1 MITASVEYV
10 ANYIERIN
18 KALEL
23 AMQFEYQIEDKG
35 KYPIRRKGDDIVIVP
50 TFLNHKDLTDS
61 QKKMMIALFYSV
73 LYLGRTRKVHPVD
86 PEHLAKGICD
96 VLGEEYIPFYKI
108 EETLRSIRISMYDE
122 PEYASFFSVGD
133 EIRVSCF
140 SRYRVID
147 IKKDGKKVYII
158 AEPVG
163 YKAKFS
169 TEPRTFEE
177 AELFE
182 MYTHHEDYSDFSV
195 DLRKNLIILSAP
207 SATGK
212 NTIYNALKLRM
223 PEIERAITATTR
235 NPRSGEVDSVDY
247 YFYSKEE
254 FNEKKE
260 TGAFVEYNEYDDN
273 YYATPYSEIE
283 RYSLSTP
290 LFLIVDTHGMMSI
303 MRKYPLSTS
312 VFLTPPSMKELEKRI
327 QERGD
332 NTPEEIK
339 RRIDEANREMQHS
352 DWYDYVVKN
361 IHVEDCVDELERI
374 LRTRMSENG
383 IIQIP
388 RGLEAGDHV

>member
-1 MITASVEYV
+1 MIVAAVKYV
-10 ANYIERIN
+10 ADYIERIN
-18 KALEL
+18 KALGLSME
-23 AMQFEYQIEDKG
+23 FKYIIEDKG
-35 KYPIRRKGDDIVIVP
+35 KYPLRRKAEDIVIVP
-50 TFLNHKDLTDS
+50 EFFNHEGLTDS
-61 QKKMMIALFYSV
+61 QRKMMIALFYSV

-96 VLGEEYIPFYKI
+96 ALGEEYIPFYKI
-108 EETLRSIRISMYDE
+108 EETLRSIRIGLYDE

-133 EIRVSCF
+133 EIRVSCC
-140 SRYRVID
+140 SRYRVLD
-147 IKKDGKKVYII
+147 VKKEKENILITV
-158 AEPVG
+158 EPIG

-169 TEPRTFEE
+169 KEPKTFEE

-182 MYTHHEDYSDFSV
+182 MYTHHENYSNFSV

-212 NTIYNALKLRM
+212 NTVYNALKLRM

-254 FNEKKE
+254 FDEKKE
-260 TGAFVEYNEYDDN
+260 TSAFVEYNEYDNN
-273 YYATPYSEIE
+273 YYATPHSEIE
-283 RYSLSTP
+283 RYSLTTP

-312 VFLTPPSMKELEKRI
+312 VFLAPPSMEELERRI
-327 QERGD
+327 RERGD
-332 NTPEEIK
+332 NTPEEI
-339 RRIDEANREMQHS
+339 RRRSEEARREMQHS

-361 IHVEDCVDELERI
+361 IRIEDCVEELEEI
-374 LRTRMSENG
+374 LRKRMIENG
-383 IIQIP
+383 I
-388 RGLEAGDHV
+388 L

>member
-1 MITASVEYV
+1 MIVAAVEYV
-10 ANYIERIN
+10 ANHIERIN
-18 KALEL
+18 KALGL
-23 AMQFEYQIEDKG
+23 SMKFKYIIEDKG
-35 KYPIRRKGDDIVIVP
+35 KYPLRRKSEDIVIVP
-50 TFLNHKDLTDS
+50 EFFNHERLTDS
-61 QKKMMIALFYSV
+61 QRKMMIMLFYSV

-96 VLGEEYIPFYKI
+96 ALGEEYIPFYKI
-108 EETLRSIRISMYDE
+108 EETLRSIRISLYDE
-122 PEYASFFSVGD
+122 PEYASIFSNGD
-133 EIRVSCF
+133 EVRVSCF

-147 IKKDGKKVYII
+147 VKKEKGNVYIT
-158 AEPVG
+158 AEPIG

-169 TEPRTFEE
+169 KEPKIFEE
-177 AELFE
+177 VELFE
-182 MYTHHEDYSDFSV
+182 MYTHHEDYSNFSV

-235 NPRSGEVDSVDY
+235 QPRAGEVDSFDY

-254 FNEKKE
+254 FEEKKE
-260 TGAFVEYNEYDDN
+260 NRSFVEYNEYDNN
-273 YYATPYSEIE
+273 YYGTPYSEIE
-283 RYSLSTP
+283 RYSSSTP

-312 VFLTPPSMKELEKRI
+312 VFLSPPSIEELEKRI

-339 RRIDEANREMQHS
+339 RRIEEANREMQHS

-361 IHVEDCVDELERI
+361 IRVEDCVDELEGI
-374 LRTRMSENG
+374 LRKRMNENG
-383 IIQIP
+383 I
-388 RGLEAGDHV
+388 L